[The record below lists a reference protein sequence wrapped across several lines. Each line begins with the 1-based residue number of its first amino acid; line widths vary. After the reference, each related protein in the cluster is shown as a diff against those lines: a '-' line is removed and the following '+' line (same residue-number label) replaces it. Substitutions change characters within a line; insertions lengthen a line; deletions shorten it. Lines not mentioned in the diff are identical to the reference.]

1 MSDRSLY
8 TAALVLALVTSF
20 SADRAS
26 AYCRMTTEG
35 NSPIGNSPCVE
46 KGEPLVWNNPCL
58 SYGIDYRGS
67 VWMAF
72 ADVEAA
78 IDASFEAWE
87 QADCGGST
95 TPNLIFK
102 GLQSST
108 CQRAEFNTTGN
119 VNTIA
124 FLDPFKNPC
133 ADADAPGY
141 SPFAFAVTT
150 TWHNTSTGE
159 IFDADIMINDEFAT
173 GTFAGGPYANCP
185 DTGCVSTDADLASIV
200 THEVGHFIGIGHS
213 TVLDAT
219 MFASANRKSIE
230 KRTLEP
236 DDRNAVCDIYPPGSL
251 DESCNAVPMG
261 GLQLNCDAN
270 ACDGP
275 ASPGGS
281 SSSGCS
287 ATGTQANAP
296 WGALLVAL
304 LGLTVVRRRS
314 GRRGA
319 RS

>member
-8 TAALVLALVTSF
+8 TAALVLALVASF

-26 AYCRMTTEG
+26 AYCRMTTQG

-46 KGEPLVWNNPCL
+46 QGEPLVWNNPCL
-58 SYGIDYRGS
+58 TYAIDYRGS
-67 VWMAF
+67 VWMDF
-72 ADVEAA
+72 TDVEAA
-78 IDASFEAWE
+78 IDASFETWE

-95 TPNLIFK
+95 PGLSFT

-173 GTFAGGPYANCP
+173 GSFAGGPYANCP

-200 THEVGHFIGIGHS
+200 THEIGHFIGIGHS

-219 MFASANRKSIE
+219 MFASAEREKVE
-230 KRTLEP
+230 KRTLAQ
-236 DDRNAVCDIYPPGSL
+236 DDRNAVCDIYRPGSL
-251 DESCNAVPMG
+251 DDSCNAEPMG
-261 GLQLNCDAN
+261 GRQLNCDGN
-270 ACDGP
+270 ACNGP
-275 ASPGGS
+275 ASSGGS
-281 SSSGCS
+281 GGCS
-287 ATGTQANAP
+287 ATGTPADAP

-319 RS
+319 QS